1 MLSTDF
7 SRFGLLDPWRTIERL
22 NRAASGM
29 LAQAAG
35 EFPAVNVWAD
45 SDKAIITSELPGIE
59 AEAVDISVNGK
70 SITLR
75 GSRKSEDACQG
86 ECYHRQERWHGQF
99 SRTIDLPYVI
109 DIEKVE
115 ARFNKGVLHLTVP
128 RAEAD
133 KPRKIAVKFE

>member
-1 MLSTDF
+1 MLSNDF

-29 LAQAAG
+29 LAQSMS
-35 EFPAVNVWAD
+35 EFPTVNVWAD
-45 SDKAIITSELPGIE
+45 NDNAIITSELPGIN
-59 AEAVDISVNGK
+59 AEEVDISVNGK

-75 GSRKSEDACQG
+75 GSRKLEEACDG
-86 ECYHRQERWHGQF
+86 VCYHRQERWQGQF
-99 SRTIDLPYVI
+99 TRTIDLPFLI
-109 DIEKVE
+109 NADKVE

>member
-7 SRFGLLDPWRTIERL
+7 SRFGLLDPWRTLERL

-29 LAQAAG
+29 LAQSTS

-45 SDKAIITSELPGIE
+45 SDKAIITSELPGIS
-59 AEAVDISVNGK
+59 AEEVDIAVNGK

-75 GSRKSEDACQG
+75 GSRKLEDACEG

-99 SRTIDLPYVI
+99 TRTIDLPYLI
-109 DIEKVE
+109 DTEKVE
-115 ARFNKGVLHLTVP
+115 ARFNKGVLHVTVP

-133 KPRKIAVKFE
+133 KPRKITVKFE